1 MKVGIAFIEG
11 RTPQGP
17 AHGQVSVLP
26 GISTCH
32 QLKVSGTCKAHSEGG
47 GGGRSHQGQGL
58 AGQEGRVSL
67 AKCFC
72 QHRWASQ
79 CLWAMEGPRLPGSEV
94 GSSTQRGVPQA

>member
-26 GISTCH
+26 GISTR
-32 QLKVSGTCKAHSEGG
+32 HSSRLVEHAKLT
-47 GGGRSHQGQGL
+47 RRVEAGL

-67 AKCFC
+67 ARCLC
-72 QHRWASQ
+72 QMGQPVSLGHGGARAPW
-79 CLWAMEGPRLPGSEV
+79 E
-94 GSSTQRGVPQA
+94 

>member
-32 QLKVSGTCKAHSEGG
+32 QLRVSGTCKAHSEGG
-47 GGGRSHQGQGL
+47 GRGKSHQGQGL

-67 AKCFC
+67 ARFLR
-72 QHRWASQ
+72 QIGQPVSLGHGGARAPW
-79 CLWAMEGPRLPGSEV
+79 E
-94 GSSTQRGVPQA
+94 